1 MLSVARRKTK
11 GTWGGWRPGAGPK
24 RQVPDGV
31 DRTVRFPRG
40 EVEEIEAL
48 ADDRGV
54 SFASL
59 VREAVAE
66 YVTRRRRR

>member
-1 MLSVARRKTK
+1 MARRKTK
-11 GTWGGWRPGAGPK
+11 GTWGGWRPGAGSK
-24 RQVPDGV
+24 VQVPDGV

-40 EVEEIEAL
+40 HVDELEEL
-48 ADDRGV
+48 ADGRGV
-54 SFASL
+54 SFAVL